1 VSANKFAMP
10 IAWPQTV
17 REALRAIQ
25 FRTSDVDAPHAFR
38 TAKAERRHA
47 ARVAALEAAL
57 ELAIATHGLEAN
69 AGPDEEHG
77 CFVLST
83 LATDED
89 NRDG

>member
-1 VSANKFAMP
+1 MSANKFAMP

-25 FRTSDVDAPHAFR
+25 FRAADVDAPHAFR

-57 ELAIATHGLEAN
+57 VESIATYGLEVN
-69 AGPDEEHG
+69 GPDDEHG

-89 NRDG
+89 A

>member
-1 VSANKFAMP
+1 MSANKFAMP
-10 IAWPQTV
+10 TAWPQTV

-25 FRTSDVDAPHAFR
+25 FRTADVDAPHQNR
-38 TAKAERRHA
+38 SAKAELRHA

-57 ELAIATHGLEAN
+57 VESIATHGLEVN
-69 AGPDEEHG
+69 GPDDEHG

-89 NRDG
+89 A

>member
-1 VSANKFAMP
+1 MTANKYALP
-10 IAWPQTV
+10 TAWPETV

-25 FRTSDVDAPHAFR
+25 YRSADVDAPHAMR

-57 ELAIATHGLEAN
+57 VESIATYGLEAN
-69 AGPDEEHG
+69 AGPDDEHG

-83 LATDED
+83 DS
-89 NRDG
+89 RG

>member
-17 REALRAIQ
+17 REA
-25 FRTSDVDAPHAFR
+25 DAPHAFR

>member
-1 VSANKFAMP
+1 MINKFAMP
-10 IAWPQTV
+10 TAWPETV

-57 ELAIATHGLEAN
+57 VESIATHGLEAN
-69 AGPDEEHG
+69 GPDDEHG

-83 LATDED
+83 WATDED
-89 NRDG
+89 AGDDA